1 MRFLSRALAALTLAA
16 CGGET
21 TVVVSSADALREAL
35 DGATSGT
42 VVQLSAGTY
51 AGSFTVPAGVRIE
64 GAGVDLVEIVAP
76 TDLDAL
82 RVTGGADVATHVGGL
97 SIAIDGGMGVRAIG
111 GRVELVDVS
120 IRGPRGAA
128 AGFADAEEV
137 SLTRVRVEGPV
148 TEANAM
154 SLPPM
159 PTPDVTLTH
168 GIVLLRVARAAL
180 TDLEVRGT
188 AHAGLLVVDSGLAWT
203 GGRVEEVLG
212 SGAIVVGGTATIA
225 GLTVDRVLRGVGLVP
240 AYALALVGGEVATTD
255 LVVTGSDDVGV
266 LQSEGRAA
274 HDRVDLR
281 DNAYGGLW
289 TQLAAATE
297 VRGGSLEGNGLVG
310 VHALDVDELTLDDLA
325 ITGTLARTRVVGA
338 GSLEVGDAIQ
348 VVRPTR
354 ATLGRLTLAD
364 SARVGLLADGGGGS
378 LAGVSILDSMVSG
391 TGAQLGAIAQNGDVA
406 AGWDAGLARD
416 PVTTA
421 NDAAFAGELGILG
434 VVAPTEVPTADALR
448 TAGLDAVVAPTE

>member
-1 MRFLSRALAALTLAA
+1 MRLPLRALAALTLAA

-21 TVVVSSADALREAL
+21 TVVVSSAEALREAL

-51 AGSFTVPAGVRIE
+51 AGSFTVPAGVRIV
-64 GAGVDLVEIVAP
+64 GAGVELVEIVAP

-82 RVTGGADVATHVGGL
+82 RVTGGADVATRVSGL

-120 IRGPRGAA
+120 IRGPRGAG
-128 AGFADAEEV
+128 AGVADADDV
-137 SLTRVRVEGPV
+137 TLTRVRVEGPV
-148 TEANAM
+148 TEASAT
-154 SLPPM
+154 SLPAV
-159 PTPDVTLTH
+159 PTSDATLTH
-168 GIVLLRVARAAL
+168 GIVLLRVTRAVL
-180 TDLEVRGT
+180 TDPEVRGT
-188 AHAGLLVVDSGLAWT
+188 AHAGVLAVDSGLLWT
-203 GGRVEEVLG
+203 GGRVEGVLG
-212 SGAIVVGGTATIA
+212 SGAIAVGGTATIG
-225 GLTVDRVLRGVGLVP
+225 GLTVDRVFRGVGLVP
-240 AYALALVGGEVATTD
+240 AYALALVGGAVATTD

-266 LQSEGRAA
+266 FQSEGSAE

-281 DNAYGGLW
+281 GNAFGGLW
-289 TQLAAATE
+289 TQLATVTE

-310 VHALDVDELTLDDLA
+310 VHALEVDELTLVDLA

-338 GSLEVGDAIQ
+338 GSLEVGDGIQ

-378 LAGVSILDSMVSG
+378 LAGVSVSESTVSG
-391 TGAQLGAIAQNGDVA
+391 TGAQLGAIAQNGEVA
-406 AGWDAGLARD
+406 SGWDAGMERD
-416 PVTTA
+416 AVTTA
-421 NDAAFAGELGILG
+421 NDAAFVGELGILG

-448 TAGLDAVVAPTE
+448 SAGLDAVVAPTE